1 MGPCRPQDGV
11 CSHPAA
17 AGDTGM
23 PCQLLQ
29 GGTGASLPQRPI
41 PSSGC
46 CLLLAAGAFDRN
58 DLLFMR
64 QEEDK
69 RRFAEIEQEEQER
82 LAVSWQGVTM
92 QPASSCVGRPACK
105 LLRMGSH
112 GCEIAA
118 ALMEQQ
124 RLLWRAARLAYKPC
138 NPFLRCGLLC
148 TYPVLALPYVS
159 CSSWLRGQRQR
170 RRKRRGDWR
179 PSRRQLQRMQR
190 AGGGKRRIG
199 AYTCH
204 RQFCWSNR
212 CHQDSVIC

>member
-1 MGPCRPQDGV
+1 
-11 CSHPAA
+11 
-17 AGDTGM
+17 M

-82 LAVSWQGVTM
+82 LAVSWQGGTM

-148 TYPVLALPYVS
+148 TYSSPRPAICFVQFMAARAKAEEEEEARRLAAIKAAAAEDAARRRREEADRCVHMSSPVLLVQSVPS
-159 CSSWLRGQRQR
+159 GQRQLLASAF
-170 RRKRRGDWR
+170 DF
-179 PSRRQLQRMQR
+179 LL
-190 AGGGKRRIG
+190 A
-199 AYTCH
+199 T
-204 RQFCWSNR
+204 
-212 CHQDSVIC
+212 